1 MPSSNR
7 RQGASSLGP
16 DTSGGCP
23 RSCAVGIGGQGK
35 VASSFPG
42 FWLPRNTQGNT
53 LGSLLGRRG
62 RWDTE
67 PAPVHGLR
75 SPGRGWLSRAGGGE
89 AAARGR
95 SRGAAPT
102 GGCPAAPPWCDN
114 LGSSSSS
121 SSSPCRSYLR
131 ERSVS
136 PASRTHDAHVV
147 RWRSPPLPPP
157 SRLSDAAASQLE
169 RGLPHAPKGGCET
182 RRRSAWGRG
191 AGQYDPGGCRVVLT
205 CGIFQVW
212 KLACLLP
219 RALFMPPF

>member
-1 MPSSNR
+1 MEHGRIHVFR
-7 RQGASSLGP
+7 RSAGLAARVVGGGWGWDYCAEFEPETRRFQPGTRHFRRVFPKLG
-16 DTSGGCP
+16 GGDWRTRKSRLVFP
-23 RSCAVGIGGQGK
+23 R
-35 VASSFPG
+35 

-62 RWDTE
+62 RWDTD

-95 SRGAAPT
+95 SRGEAPT

-169 RGLPHAPKGGCET
+169 RGLPHAPKGGCGT
-182 RRRSAWGRG
+182 RRRRLMECMG
-191 AGQYDPGGCRVVLT
+191 AGCRLV
-205 CGIFQVW
+205 
-212 KLACLLP
+212 
-219 RALFMPPF
+219 